1 MNILTSD
8 NTVYSMNNIGKQLNN
23 KLDFCVIDYTD
34 SKNPDFFF
42 VPLIFM
48 ETFNKPSI
56 NLKIG
61 KNYLQMP
68 IDWSIVVGD
77 IDRSE
82 LEIIQ
87 LSQLND
93 RDFQAFTFNPING
106 YMPAFHDIQVVDYA
120 PDVIWNM
127 PKLKHGYILAVPI
140 NDGYKSNDRNLP
152 PSCCFFLKET
162 VKIPD
167 LLDLNSIL
175 V

>member
-8 NTVYSMNNIGKQLNN
+8 NKPYSMDDVGKQLNN
-23 KLDFCVIDYTD
+23 KVDFCVLDYTD
-34 SKNPDFFF
+34 TKNPDFFF

-56 NLKIG
+56 TLKIG
-61 KNYLQMP
+61 QYHIQMP
-68 IDWSIVVGD
+68 MDWSIVVGD

-93 RDFQAFTFNPING
+93 RDFQAFVMNPING

-120 PDVIWNM
+120 PDVIWNI
-127 PKLKHGYILAVPI
+127 PKLKYGYILTVPI
-140 NDGYKSNDRNLP
+140 NNGFKSQDRIHP
-152 PSCCFFLKET
+152 PSCCFFVKDT

-167 LLDLNSIL
+167 TLDLNSIL